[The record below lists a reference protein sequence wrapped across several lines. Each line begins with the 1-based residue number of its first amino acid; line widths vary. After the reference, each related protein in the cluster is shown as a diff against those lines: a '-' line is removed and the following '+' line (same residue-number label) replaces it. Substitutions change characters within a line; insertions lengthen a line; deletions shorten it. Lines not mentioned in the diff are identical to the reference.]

1 MTSLDMAGFSVSL
14 LLLTP
19 ARASLLDAPTSAPA
33 WPVVHDLTTPPP
45 ATAVDPL
52 AGASKSA
59 LSGSG
64 MDPAVASMVKCAAE
78 ALIAAEPQLTQW
90 DMVAG
95 DGGGFVYYMYTISTH
110 THTHTHTHIINKYI
124 YVYIQTAG

>member
-95 DGGGFVYYMYTISTH
+95 DKGGFVYYMYTISTH
-110 THTHTHTHIINKYI
+110 THTHTHTHYK
-124 YVYIQTAG
+124 